1 MLIMNGYIIALD
13 QGTTSSRSIIFDSKG
28 NIVSLAQYPFTQIYP
43 KPGWVEHDPMVILES
58 QMLAMSEA
66 FEKSGLSPTDIA
78 GIGITNQRET
88 TIVWD
93 KNTGKPIYNAI
104 VWQCRRTAPICDQL
118 TADGLG
124 PYVKEKTGLLIDAYF
139 SGTKIKWILDNVPG
153 ARERAER
160 GELLFGNVDS
170 WLIWNLTGGRAH
182 VSDYSNCSRTML
194 FDIDNLCWDEELC
207 ARLGVPMSM
216 LPTPVPSS
224 MVYGQVTAGL
234 PGLETLEGIPVCGSA
249 GDQAA
254 ALLGQ
259 ACIVPG
265 QAKNTYGTGCFTLM
279 NTGSK
284 SVRSVSGLVT
294 SVAWSVNGKTTYALE
309 GSVFNAGSS
318 IQWLRDELGLI
329 GTAHECD
336 ILAES
341 VPDNGGVYLVSAF
354 TGLGA
359 PRWDMYARGAIVGL
373 TRGSNKAHIAR
384 ATLEG
389 IAYQVKDLLDAMQV
403 DAESPISVLRV
414 DGGASVSSFLMQFQ
428 ADMLRVPIDRPK
440 LVETTAFGAAF
451 LAGAISG
458 SSVMDLGFFAA
469 FALLLALIYLL
480 HTVCPIGV
488 AILGIFLPIMIA
500 LCAGFG
506 VSPAVPTIALAV
518 VVAGNYLM
526 PVNPTVMLTYG
537 EGYYTFGD
545 MFKTGIVPSVALVL
559 IMAAWMPFIV
569 GVMGL

>member
-1 MLIMNGYIIALD
+1 MAKYIMALD
-13 QGTTSSRSIIFDSKG
+13 AGTTSNRCILFNEQGEMCS
-28 NIVSLAQYPFTQIYP
+28 VAQKEFTQYFP
-43 KPGWVEHDPMVILES
+43 QPGWVEHDANEIWSTQIEVA
-58 QMLAMSEA
+58 QRAMA
-66 FEKSGLSPTDIA
+66 NIGAPAADIA
-78 GIGITNQRET
+78 AIGITNQRET

-93 KNTGKPIYNAI
+93 KETGEPICHAI
-104 VWQCRRTAPICDQL
+104 VWQCRRTSEYCDELKARGL
-118 TADGLG
+118 TEKFRA
-124 PYVKEKTGLLIDAYF
+124 KTGLILDAYF
-139 SGTKIKWILDNVPG
+139 SATKLKWILDNVPG

-207 ARLGVPMSM
+207 ARLGIPMSM
-216 LPTPVPSS
+216 LPVPVPSS

-451 LAGAISG
+451 LAGLACG
-458 SSVMDLGFFAA
+458 VWESVDDI
-469 FALLLALIYLL
+469 ALLRQSDR
-480 HTVCPIGV
+480 
-488 AILGIFLPIMIA
+488 IFKPEMDAEQAKQYHDNWLR
-500 LCAGFG
+500 
-506 VSPAVPTIALAV
+506 AVGRA
-518 VVAGNYLM
+518 
-526 PVNPTVMLTYG
+526 
-537 EGYYTFGD
+537 E
-545 MFKTGIVPSVALVL
+545 KWSQE
-559 IMAAWMPFIV
+559 
-569 GVMGL
+569 

>member
-1 MLIMNGYIIALD
+1 MQRYILALD
-13 QGTTSSRSIIFDSKG
+13 QGTTSSRAILFGRDGSVG
-28 NIVSLAQYPFTQIYP
+28 GHAQRPFRQYYPQ
-43 KPGWVEHDPMVILES
+43 PGWVEHDPNEIWES
-58 QMLAMSEA
+58 ERAVAAQALRE
-66 FEKSGLSPTDIA
+66 SGLGRA
-78 GIGITNQRET
+78 VAAIGITNQRET

-93 KNTGKPIYNAI
+93 KNTGKPVYNAI

-153 ARERAER
+153 ARERADR

-451 LAGAISG
+451 LAGIASG
-458 SSVMDLGFFAA
+458 VWESVDDI
-469 FALLLALIYLL
+469 ALLRQSDR
-480 HTVCPIGV
+480 
-488 AILGIFLPIMIA
+488 IFKPEMDAEQAKQYHDNWLR
-500 LCAGFG
+500 
-506 VSPAVPTIALAV
+506 AVGRA
-518 VVAGNYLM
+518 
-526 PVNPTVMLTYG
+526 
-537 EGYYTFGD
+537 E
-545 MFKTGIVPSVALVL
+545 KWSQE
-559 IMAAWMPFIV
+559 
-569 GVMGL
+569 